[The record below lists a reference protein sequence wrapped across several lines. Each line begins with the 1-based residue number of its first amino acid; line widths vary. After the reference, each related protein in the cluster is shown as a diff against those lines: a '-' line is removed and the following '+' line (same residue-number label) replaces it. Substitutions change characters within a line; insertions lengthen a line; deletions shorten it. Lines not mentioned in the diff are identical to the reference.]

1 LTHIHFIINPI
12 AGHGTSS
19 LTREFFERFFVKTN
33 HQLTVKHSEY
43 KKHAIE
49 LTKNSIL
56 EGADIIVACGGDGT
70 INEVASCLVGT
81 KIPLGIVPVGSG
93 NGLASHLGVPRNLR
107 RSLAIIKNRHI
118 VEIDAGSINGNYF
131 FSNTG
136 VGFDASIIKN
146 YESSERHTLIGY
158 LKACL
163 SSFREA
169 ESDMDMEIRANDMEM
184 RVNPFLI
191 FVSNSNEMGYKV
203 SLTPK
208 ASLQDGLLDV
218 MIISKIGR
226 LKMIWLG
233 ILMLFNRPYLL
244 KEATSFQ
251 TKNLELYSNGQSHFD
266 SQIDGELRQINSRR
280 VSIQIRDRALK
291 VIVPDSKN
299 LNEKILD

>member
-118 VEIDAGSINGNYF
+118 LEIDAGSINDNYF

-146 YESSERHTLIGY
+146 YESSERRTLIGY

>member
-1 LTHIHFIINPI
+1 LTHIHFIVNPI

-19 LTREFFERFFVKTN
+19 LTREFLEGFFVKN
-33 HQLTVKHSEY
+33 HHQLTVKHSEY
-43 KKHAIE
+43 KKHATE

-93 NGLASHLGVPRNLR
+93 NGLASNLGVPKNLR
-107 RSLAIIKNRHI
+107 RSLAVIKNGHI
-118 VEIDAGSINGNYF
+118 VEIDTGSINENYF

-163 SSFREA
+163 ISFK
-169 ESDMDMEIRANDMEM
+169 ESETNMDMKIRANDMEM

-191 FVSNSNEMGYKV
+191 FISNSNEMGYKV

-233 ILMLFNRPYLL
+233 ILMLFKRPYLL

-251 TKNLELYSNGQSHFD
+251 TRNLELYSQDREHFD
-266 SQIDGELRQINSRR
+266 SQIDGELHQINSRR

-299 LNEKILD
+299 LNEKIVD

>member
-1 LTHIHFIINPI
+1 MTHIHFIINPI

-266 SQIDGELRQINSRR
+266 SQIDGELRQINCRN
-280 VSIQIRDRALK
+280 VSIGIHDMALK
-291 VIVPDSKN
+291 VIVPVTKN

>member
-1 LTHIHFIINPI
+1 MTHIHFIINPI